1 MKRLLSIATLLI
13 AMIFTSCSSDSSIT
27 VKTYFGKW
35 EADTVTFTDGT
46 TKKYVE
52 LGTFERNETLEV
64 FTDQHES
71 AKLVQ
76 YYTDSLKPLVQLG
89 SVNDDYIVLEKLQD
103 KRRIQRVEQKTLHL
117 VTQLMIDNK
126 LQTVQVNYIRIGDP
140 RDEEPKK

>member
-1 MKRLLSIATLLI
+1 
-13 AMIFTSCSSDSSIT
+13 MIFTSCSSDSSIT

-46 TKKYVE
+46 TKKYVK

>member
-1 MKRLLSIATLLI
+1 
-13 AMIFTSCSSDSSIT
+13 MIFTSCSSDSSIT

-76 YYTDSLKPLVQLG
+76 YYTDAPKPLVQLG

>member
-46 TKKYVE
+46 TKKYVK

>member
-1 MKRLLSIATLLI
+1 
-13 AMIFTSCSSDSSIT
+13 MIFTSCSSDSSIT

-71 AKLVQ
+71 AKLEQ

>member
-76 YYTDSLKPLVQLG
+76 YYTDALKPLVQLG
-89 SVNDDYIVLEKLQD
+89 SVNDDYIVLEKIQD

>member
-1 MKRLLSIATLLI
+1 
-13 AMIFTSCSSDSSIT
+13 MIFTSCSSDSSIT

>member
-71 AKLVQ
+71 AKLEQ